1 MNDGPVLQIAGQTL
15 YLAAK
20 LAGPVLAG
28 ALAIGLVVAFIQTLT
43 QIQEAT
49 LSFLPKL
56 VVIALIIFLA
66 GHWMLSELDGFTI
79 QLYREIPSLV
89 SSL

>member
-1 MNDGPVLQIAGQTL
+1 MNDGPILQIAGQTI
-15 YLAAK
+15 YLATK

-28 ALAIGLVVAFIQTLT
+28 ALAIGLAVALLQTLT

-56 VVIALIIFLA
+56 AVIALILFIS
-66 GHWMLSELDGFTI
+66 GHWMLSQLTGFTI
-79 QLYREIPSLV
+79 ELYRELPTLV
-89 SSL
+89 RTL

>member
-1 MNDGPVLQIAGQTL
+1 MNDGPILQIAGQTL
-15 YLAAK
+15 YLATK

-28 ALAIGLVVAFIQTLT
+28 ALAIGLLVALLQTLT

-56 VVIALIIFLA
+56 AVIALILLVT
-66 GHWMLSELDGFTI
+66 GHWMLSQLTGFTI
-79 QLYREIPSLV
+79 ELYRELPTLV
-89 SSL
+89 RTL

>member
-1 MNDGPVLQIAGQTL
+1 MNDGPILQIAGQTL
-15 YLAAK
+15 YLATK

-28 ALAIGLVVAFIQTLT
+28 ALAIGLAVALLQTLT

-56 VVIALIIFLA
+56 AIIALILFVT
-66 GHWMLSELDGFTI
+66 GHWMLGQLTGFTI
-79 QLYREIPSLV
+79 ELYHELPTLV
-89 SSL
+89 RTL

>member
-1 MNDGPVLQIAGQTL
+1 MNDGPILQIAGQTL
-15 YLAAK
+15 YLATK

-28 ALAIGLVVAFIQTLT
+28 ALAIGLVVALLQTLT

-56 VVIALIIFLA
+56 AIIALILLVT
-66 GHWMLSELDGFTI
+66 GHWMLGQLTGFTI
-79 QLYREIPSLV
+79 ELYRELPTLV
-89 SSL
+89 RTL

>member
-1 MNDGPVLQIAGQTL
+1 MNDGPILQIAGETL
-15 YLAAK
+15 YVAAK

-28 ALAIGLVVAFIQTLT
+28 ALAIGLVVALVQTLT

-56 VVIALIIFLA
+56 AIIALILFVS
-66 GHWMLSELDGFTI
+66 GHWMLSQLTGFTVE
-79 QLYREIPSLV
+79 LYRELPTLV
-89 SSL
+89 RTL

>member
-1 MNDGPVLQIAGQTL
+1 MNDGPILQIAGQTL
-15 YLAAK
+15 YLATK

-28 ALAIGLVVAFIQTLT
+28 ALAIGLLVALLQTLT

-56 VVIALIIFLA
+56 AVIALILK
-66 GHWMLSELDGFTI
+66 
-79 QLYREIPSLV
+79 
-89 SSL
+89 